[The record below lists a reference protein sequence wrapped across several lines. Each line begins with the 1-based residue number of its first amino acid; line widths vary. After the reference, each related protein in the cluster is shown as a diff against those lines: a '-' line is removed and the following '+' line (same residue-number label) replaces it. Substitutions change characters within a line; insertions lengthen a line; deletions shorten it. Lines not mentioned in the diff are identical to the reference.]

1 MMKKVGI
8 YSGSFNPIHH
18 GHVMLAN
25 YLVEFSDLDELW
37 FVVTPQNPLKQ
48 KAELLDDNE
57 RLKMVQ
63 LAVADDPRFRV
74 SDIEMHLPRPS
85 YTINTLNTLSEQY
98 PDCQFVFICGMDS
111 LQNFKHWR
119 DYQKILDN
127 YELLVFPREGYDG
140 GDLADYPSVTVL
152 KTPILEISSTF
163 IRQCIKE
170 GRDVRHFVPER
181 TFKYM
186 KQHGFYEWWYKH
198 SSSFHSAMPLSVL
211 LKHTPIL

>member
-1 MMKKVGI
+1 MKKIGI

-37 FVVTPQNPLKQ
+37 FVVSPQNPLK
-48 KAELLDDNE
+48 KKEDLLDDDE

-63 LAVADDPRFRV
+63 LAVGDDPRFCA
-74 SDIEMHLPRPS
+74 SDIEMHLPTPS
-85 YTINTLNTLSEQY
+85 YTINTLAALSEQY

-111 LQNFKHWR
+111 LQNFRNWR
-119 DYQKILDN
+119 EYQRILDN
-127 YELLVFPREGYDG
+127 YELLIFPREGYDG
-140 GDLADYPSVTVL
+140 GELINYPSVTVL

-170 GRDVRHFVPER
+170 GRDVRHFMPEKAFNYLMQNR
-181 TFKYM
+181 FYM
-186 KQHGFYEWWYKH
+186 
-198 SSSFHSAMPLSVL
+198 
-211 LKHTPIL
+211 

>member
-1 MMKKVGI
+1 MKKVGI

-48 KAELLDDNE
+48 KAELLDDAE

-63 LAVADDPRFRV
+63 LSVGGDPRFHV
-74 SDIEMHLPRPS
+74 SDVEMHLPRPS
-85 YTINTLNTLSEQY
+85 YTINTLRALSEQY

-111 LQNFKHWR
+111 LQNLPRW
-119 DYQKILDN
+119 YQYQEILDN

-140 GDLADYPSVTVL
+140 GELIRHPSVTVL

-163 IRQCIKE
+163 IRQCVKE
-170 GRDVRHFVPER
+170 GRDVRHFMPER
-181 TFKYM
+181 AFLYM
-186 KQHGFYEWWYKH
+186 KERGFYE
-198 SSSFHSAMPLSVL
+198 
-211 LKHTPIL
+211 

>member
-1 MMKKVGI
+1 MKKIGI

-37 FVVTPQNPLKQ
+37 FVVTPQNPLK
-48 KAELLDDNE
+48 KKEDLLDDDE

-63 LAVADDPRFRV
+63 LAIGDDPRIHV
-74 SDIEMHLPRPS
+74 SDIEMHLSTPS
-85 YTINTLNTLSEQY
+85 YTINTLTALSEQH
-98 PDCQFVFICGMDS
+98 PDSEFVFVCGMDS
-111 LQNFKHWR
+111 LQNLKNWR
-119 DYQKILDN
+119 EYQRILDN

-140 GDLADYPSVTVL
+140 GELANYPSVTIL

-170 GRDVRHFVPER
+170 GRDVRHFMPEKA
-181 TFKYM
+181 FAYM
-186 KQHGFYEWWYKH
+186 KTNRFYE
-198 SSSFHSAMPLSVL
+198 
-211 LKHTPIL
+211 

>member
-1 MMKKVGI
+1 MKKVGI

-48 KAELLDDNE
+48 KAELLDDDE

-63 LAVADDPRFRV
+63 LAVGDDPRFHV

-85 YTINTLNTLSEQY
+85 YTINTLSVLSKQH

-111 LQNFKHWR
+111 LQNLSRW
-119 DYQKILDN
+119 YQYQSILDN

-140 GDLADYPSVTVL
+140 GELAHHPSVTIL

-170 GRDVRHFVPER
+170 GRDVRHFVPEKV
-181 TFKYM
+181 FCYLQQKAFYM
-186 KQHGFYEWWYKH
+186 
-198 SSSFHSAMPLSVL
+198 
-211 LKHTPIL
+211 

>member
-1 MMKKVGI
+1 MRKIGI

-48 KAELLDDNE
+48 KEDLLDDDE
-57 RLKMVQ
+57 RLKMVK
-63 LAVADDPRFRV
+63 LAIGDDPRFFV
-74 SDIEMHLPRPS
+74 SDIEMHLPTPS
-85 YTINTLNTLSEQY
+85 YTINTLSVLSGQY

-111 LQNFKHWR
+111 LQNMKHWR
-119 DYQKILDN
+119 EYQRILDN

-163 IRQCIKE
+163 IRQCVKE
-170 GRDVRHFVPER
+170 GRDMRHFMPEPA
-181 TFKYM
+181 FLYM
-186 KQHGFYEWWYKH
+186 KQHHLYE
-198 SSSFHSAMPLSVL
+198 
-211 LKHTPIL
+211 